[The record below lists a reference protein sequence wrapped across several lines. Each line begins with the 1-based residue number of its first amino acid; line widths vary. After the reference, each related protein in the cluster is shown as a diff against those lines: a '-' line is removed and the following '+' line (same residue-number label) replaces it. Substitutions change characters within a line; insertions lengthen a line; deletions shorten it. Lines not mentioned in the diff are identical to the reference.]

1 MSHEADRAEVEDQV
15 KRSPLNPKCLNRESQ
30 FWKSSRVTL
39 FLGMQRASEMVG
51 CDLTATRAGGP
62 LSQQCSLKRDSRLQ
76 FTGASSSLH
85 EG

>member
-1 MSHEADRAEVEDQV
+1 MLHEADQAEVEDQV
-15 KRSPLNPKCLNRESQ
+15 ERSRLNPKCLSRESQ
-30 FWKSSRVTL
+30 FWKLSRVTL
-39 FLGMQRASEMVG
+39 SLGMQRASEMVG

-62 LSQQCSLKRDSRLQ
+62 LSQQCSLKRDSCIR